1 MINRLSDGNKKS
13 LRKAGSSKKFQSEK
27 NIIAIFARK
36 SNDVKYHELI
46 YISDVQ
52 GIYEKNEKLLE
63 ILGRAYSNEIFGN
76 YYKACT
82 YIKDGAKQ

>member
-1 MINRLSDGNKKS
+1 MMINRLSDGNKKS

-63 ILGRAYSNEIFGN
+63 ILAEPIQTKFLEII
-76 YYKACT
+76 T
-82 YIKDGAKQ
+82 RPVHT

>member
-27 NIIAIFARK
+27 NIIAIFGRK

-63 ILGRAYSNEIFGN
+63 ILAEPIQTKFLEII
-76 YYKACT
+76 T
-82 YIKDGAKQ
+82 RPVHT